1 MVKLVPLHKFLLRIY
16 DPTNI
21 VGWVLTEIHLSYL
34 MIGIAVLGKEMQSFP
49 KYRTPF
55 FMAH

>member
-34 MIGIAVLGKEMQSFP
+34 MIGIGKGNAELP
-49 KYRTPF
+49 KI
-55 FMAH
+55 